1 MEGLLLRLSA
11 LDADAEDAVRV
22 IGFFDRLIARRAT
35 LDQVVR
41 QAGQLAECPVGVGG
55 DVPAGAVTSVL
66 EDGTVVWLARD
77 GKPLPLDQ
85 ILLERLAITAA
96 VLLDHSRVPPPALGD
111 PALVEL
117 AISDSAGEPE
127 RLRALQLLGLTPTTR
142 LRVLA
147 VRDARPV
154 LVTSSEIPPQQGF
167 VGVSARVP
175 AVEAP
180 TAWRAAR
187 TAVRF
192 ATAMTPVVHAEDL
205 GSASLLADLPPA
217 EIAQAPDV
225 IALDDLAHE
234 LELLQAVTVTNSLRQ
249 AAALVHRHHSTIAPR
264 LEHAEQVL
272 GFRLDT
278 ADGRFRLR
286 LALTLKQ
293 LRDND

>member
-1 MEGLLLRLSA
+1 MEGLLLRLSG

-35 LDQVVR
+35 MDQVVR

-55 DVPAGAVTSVL
+55 PVPAGAVTSVL
-66 EDGTVVWLARD
+66 EDDTVVWLARD
-77 GKPLPLDQ
+77 GQPLPLDQ

-127 RLRALQLLGLTPTTR
+127 RLRAIQLLGLMPTTR

-147 VRDARPV
+147 VRDARPL
-154 LVTSSEIPPQQGF
+154 LVTGEEIPAQQGF
-167 VGVSARVP
+167 AGVSARVP
-175 AVEAP
+175 AIEAP
-180 TAWRAAR
+180 TAWRSAR
-187 TAVRF
+187 TALRF
-192 ATAMTPVVHAEDL
+192 ATATTPIVHAEEL
-205 GSASLLADLPPA
+205 GAAHLLAGLPPA
-217 EIAQAPDV
+217 EIAKAPDV
-225 IALDDLAHE
+225 IALDGLANE
-234 LELLQAVTVTNSLRQ
+234 LELLEAVTVTSSVRQ
-249 AAALVHRHHSTIAPR
+249 AAALMHRHHSTIAPR
-264 LEHAEQVL
+264 LEHAERVL

-286 LALTLKQ
+286 LALTLKR